1 MATRPSI
8 ARQPKLGTS
17 RLLHPLSSQRKML
30 MAVATHRATSGH
42 PENPLGWAAA
52 GLLAPQDEWEQFS
65 GNWQSALAGA
75 TRSAEVKHP
84 GSPVTTSEILCA
96 LLEGSKIAAVGCA
109 LSDATFTSL
118 PQVERRK
125 LLWSH
130 DGDAALLCLR
140 HCLAEAAA
148 KMGGLPA
155 EERVCFVMDW
165 QDELA
170 SAALWF
176 FEDCLHFSN
185 EPSRQRL
192 GSLGFESGQDFLP
205 LRAAREFAQECS
217 RRLGKAASDE
227 DRQEPDPPLSRLE
240 VTILGCQEIANSIPL
255 SKDRRREWNQS
266 ASGL

>member
-17 RLLHPLSSQRKML
+17 RLLHRLTSQRKML
-30 MAVATHRATSGH
+30 MAVATHRTTNGH
-42 PENPLGWAAA
+42 TEKPLGWAAA
-52 GLLAPQDEWEQFS
+52 GLLASQDDWEQFS
-65 GNWQSALAGA
+65 ANWRCALAGGQK
-75 TRSAEVKHP
+75 SAGAKLP
-84 GSPVTTSEILCA
+84 GSPVTTSESLCA
-96 LLEGSKIAAVGCA
+96 VLEGSRIAAIGCA
-109 LSDATFTSL
+109 LSDATFASL
-118 PQVERRK
+118 LQVERRK
-125 LLWSH
+125 LLWSC
-130 DGDAALLCLR
+130 DGDAPLLCLR
-140 HCLAEAAA
+140 HCIAEAAA
-148 KMGGLPA
+148 KMGSLPR

-185 EPSRQRL
+185 EPTRQRL
-192 GSLGFESGQDFLP
+192 GSLGFESGQDFPP
-205 LRAAREFAQECS
+205 LQAAREFAQECS
-217 RRLGKAASDE
+217 RRLGKAASDDE
-227 DRQEPDPPLSRLE
+227 RRKPDPPLPQLE